1 MMTLLFPGSRKQRN
15 LIAKLPRERA
25 EFPFWTQQSCRRQ
38 ASPSAGSFFGIE
50 QSSIDLRTIAA
61 VAIEQ

>member
-1 MMTLLFPGSRKQRN
+1 M
-15 LIAKLPRERA
+15 
-25 EFPFWTQQSCRRQ
+25 
-38 ASPSAGSFFGIE
+38 PSAGIAFSRFFFGIE